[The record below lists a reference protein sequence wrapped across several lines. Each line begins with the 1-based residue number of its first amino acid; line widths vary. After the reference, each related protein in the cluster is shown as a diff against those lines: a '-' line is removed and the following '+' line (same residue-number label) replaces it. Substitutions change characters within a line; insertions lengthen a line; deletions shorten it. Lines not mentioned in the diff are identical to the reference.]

1 VTRPGAALAVL
12 AAVVAAAVFA
22 PSLDGGRVWD
32 DRVLLDDQLPH
43 FRSTADCFVIPAGV
57 PGLAPGYY
65 RPLVLVSYRVDAALA
80 ERVLP
85 GLGEGR
91 ERVMHATSVAL
102 HAIVSALVV
111 LLALAVLPPATP
123 GAAWLAGAAG
133 LLFAVHPVH
142 VETAAWIVG
151 RSDSLAALF
160 GLLALTLHLAYRR
173 GGSRG
178 ALGAAALALF
188 GALLSKAAAAGLV
201 LLLPLADWILGLP
214 ATAGAASSP
223 APPPSARGKPRNE
236 PPPPP
241 AGFGAWL
248 RAAALPAWLVYAAA
262 VAAWFALRVIGIA
275 AVPAG
280 DSNPLMLRLDTLFG
294 PLGWYVVKTFWPVPT
309 STYVRYLPDGPW
321 IAAGIAGAIAF
332 GAAWWWFGRKGWR
345 PERFAL
351 ALWLA
356 PLLPA
361 LAIPALLRVPTNPVA
376 ERYLYLPSAGA
387 VMLAAF
393 LLGRALARPARVFAA
408 AALLAPL
415 AGFAAV
421 AGQATFRD
429 EASFWR
435 AANRTSP
442 DAVEPLVFLARLE
455 LEAGR
460 LDAAQALIDR
470 ALALPAPPTNRSA
483 TLVEAGLIRLKRD
496 GAAASI
502 GLFREAAKANPD
514 SATAHYNVALAAL
527 TMTKDAPDAAARAA
541 LFDEGIARL
550 GRVLELEPDNTA
562 ARFRLGRALVAAGR
576 VDEGVAM
583 LETFVREVP
592 NAREVPD
599 ARALLERVR
608 AAQAG
613 ETPPVVTPP
622 AR

>member
-65 RPLVLVSYRVDAALA
+65 RPLVLVSYRVDAVLA
-80 ERVLP
+80 ERLFP
-85 GLGEGR
+85 GLGEGP

-102 HAIVSALVV
+102 HAVASALVV

-142 VETAAWIVG
+142 VETAAWMVG

-160 GLLALTLHLAYRR
+160 GLLSLTLHLRYRR
-173 GGSRG
+173 SGSRA
-178 ALGAAALALF
+178 ALGVAAVALL
-188 GALLSKAAAAGLV
+188 GALLSKEAAAGLV

-214 ATAGAASSP
+214 AIAAAP
-223 APPPSARGKPRNE
+223 APQPAPRGKPRGE
-236 PPPPP
+236 PVFPPPGPA
-241 AGFGAWL
+241 AGFATWL

-262 VAAWFALRVIGIA
+262 VAAWLALRVIGMA
-275 AVPAG
+275 EVPAG
-280 DSNPLMLRLDTLFG
+280 ESNPLMLRLDTLFG

-321 IAAGIAGAIAF
+321 IGAGIAGAVAF
-332 GAAWWWFGRKGWR
+332 SAAWWWFGRKGWR
-345 PERFAL
+345 PERLAL

-361 LAIPALLRVPTNPVA
+361 LAIPLLLRVPTNPVA
-376 ERYLYLPSAGA
+376 ERYLYVSSAGA

-393 LLGRALARPARVFAA
+393 LLGRALARPAWVFAA

-415 AGFAAV
+415 AGFATI
-421 AGQATFRD
+421 AGQAAFRD

-435 AANRTSP
+435 AATRTSP
-442 DAVEPLVFLARLE
+442 DAVEP
-455 LEAGR
+455 
-460 LDAAQALIDR
+460 
-470 ALALPAPPTNRSA
+470 
-483 TLVEAGLIRLKRD
+483 
-496 GAAASI
+496 
-502 GLFREAAKANPD
+502 
-514 SATAHYNVALAAL
+514 
-527 TMTKDAPDAAARAA
+527 
-541 LFDEGIARL
+541 
-550 GRVLELEPDNTA
+550 
-562 ARFRLGRALVAAGR
+562 
-576 VDEGVAM
+576 
-583 LETFVREVP
+583 
-592 NAREVPD
+592 
-599 ARALLERVR
+599 
-608 AAQAG
+608 
-613 ETPPVVTPP
+613 
-622 AR
+622 

>member
-1 VTRPGAALAVL
+1 MTRPGAALAIL

-22 PSLDGGRVWD
+22 PSLDAGRVWD
-32 DRVLLDDQLPH
+32 DKVLLDEQLPH

-65 RPLVLVSYRVDAALA
+65 RPLVLVSYRVDGALA
-80 ERVLP
+80 ERFFP
-85 GLGEGR
+85 GRGEGR

-102 HAIVSALVV
+102 HAIASALVV

-160 GLLALTLHLAYRR
+160 GLLALTLHLRFRR
-173 GGSRG
+173 SGSRA
-178 ALGAAALALF
+178 ALGVAAVALL
-188 GALLSKAAAAGLV
+188 GALLSKEAAAGLV
-201 LLLPLADWILGLP
+201 LLLPGADWILGLP
-214 ATAGAASSP
+214 AAPAVP
-223 APPPSARGKPRNE
+223 APQRPPRGRSRSE
-236 PPPPP
+236 PAP
-241 AGFGAWL
+241 APVGFAAGVANWL

-262 VAAWFALRVIGIA
+262 VAAWLVLRVVGMKG
-275 AVPAG
+275 VPAG
-280 DSNPLMLRLDTLFG
+280 DSSPLMLRLDTLFG
-294 PLGWYVVKTFWPVPT
+294 PLGWYVAKTLWPVPN

-321 IAAGIAGAIAF
+321 IAVGIAGAVALC
-332 GAAWWWFGRKGWR
+332 AAWWWFGRKGWR

-351 ALWLA
+351 ALWLT

-361 LAIPALLRVPTNPVA
+361 LAIPLLLGVPTNPDA

-387 VMLAAF
+387 VLLAAF
-393 LLGRALARPARVFAA
+393 LLGRALAQPAWVFTA

-415 AGFAAV
+415 AGFATV
-421 AGQATFRD
+421 AGQAAFRD
-429 EASFWR
+429 ETGFWR

-442 DAVEPLVFLARLE
+442 DAVEPLVFLGRLE

-460 LDAAQALIDR
+460 LDAAEALLDR
-470 ALALPAPPTNRSA
+470 ALALPAHPTNRSA
-483 TLVEAGLIRLKRD
+483 TLVEAGLVKLKRD
-496 GAAASI
+496 GAAAAI
-502 GLFREAAKANPD
+502 GFFREAAKANPE
-514 SATAHYNVALAAL
+514 SATAHYNIALAAL
-527 TMTKDAPDAAARAA
+527 TMTRDARDDAARAV
-541 LFDEGIARL
+541 LFEEGIAHL
-550 GRVLELEPDNTA
+550 TRVLELEEDNTA

-583 LETFVREVP
+583 LEAFVREAP
-592 NAREVPD
+592 EAREAPD

-613 ETPPVVTPP
+613 EAPP